1 MRVMLLAWCFSSV
14 QINSHSSFFLLF
26 SCFVVWLFCC
36 LVVLLSGCFVDCIVY
51 TFNKITKP
59 LNNKTTILNID
70 ILFSKQPTTNNQQPT
85 TDNQQPITQYVISS
99 GLSTHTDCSWNSYP
113 IVQTLEATVSL
124 RVYSSGISRLASFF
138 MDNVCDG

>member
-1 MRVMLLAWCFSSV
+1 MRVMLLAWCFSSAK
-14 QINSHSSFFLLF
+14 INSHSSFFLLF

-51 TFNKITKP
+51 TFNIITKP

-70 ILFSKQPTTNNQQPT
+70 ILFSKQPTTVNRQPT
-85 TDNQQPITQYVISS
+85 TNNRQPITQYVISS

-124 RVYSSGISRLASFF
+124 RVYSSGISRLASFL
-138 MDNVCDG
+138 MDYVCDG

>member
-1 MRVMLLAWCFSSV
+1 MRVMLLAWCFSSAK
-14 QINSHSSFFLLF
+14 INSHSSFFLLF

-59 LNNKTTILNID
+59 LNNKTTIKNID

-85 TDNQQPITQYVISS
+85 TN
-99 GLSTHTDCSWNSYP
+99 
-113 IVQTLEATVSL
+113 
-124 RVYSSGISRLASFF
+124 YSI
-138 MDNVCDG
+138 CH

>member
-1 MRVMLLAWCFSSV
+1 MRVMLLAWCFSSAK
-14 QINSHSSFFLLF
+14 INSHSSFFLLF

-70 ILFSKQPTTNNQQPT
+70 ILHFPTAVGTEGLFIACESWIKQVIN
-85 TDNQQPITQYVISS
+85 DNLITCFI
-99 GLSTHTDCSWNSYP
+99 P
-113 IVQTLEATVSL
+113 
-124 RVYSSGISRLASFF
+124 
-138 MDNVCDG
+138 